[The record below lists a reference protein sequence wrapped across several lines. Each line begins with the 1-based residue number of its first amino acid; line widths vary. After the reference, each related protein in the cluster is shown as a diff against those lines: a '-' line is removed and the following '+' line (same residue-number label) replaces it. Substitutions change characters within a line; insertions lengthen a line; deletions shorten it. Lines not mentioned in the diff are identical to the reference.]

1 MRISTVLQQYLNKFC
16 SRPPILFHLLFEER
30 NIFANSYSQI
40 LTQLR
45 KQFSNKLNPFNLCPQ
60 SIIFW
65 FLVPPYSAIGI
76 TILSLDQ
83 VVVFWRQQIEPNET
97 IFVSFKILEFNPPF
111 PLTLLVM
118 FAAFGLVITDASYNI
133 IEATRSEYEDKLKKI
148 DFTNLEHD
156 IEENQT
162 FVRSFDPLKLTPRM
176 SIYFP
181 VLDNHTTIGF
191 LTIDFRHA
199 ELSIKQSLEPNE
211 TIVSLIRFLDLSA
224 PFPLQVAVM
233 MLSVG
238 LFMTGKIYEFGK
250 KA

>member
-1 MRISTVLQQYLNKFC
+1 MSTILQQYLSRF
-16 SRPPILFHLLFEER
+16 SYRPPILLHLLFEEGR
-30 NIFANSYSQI
+30 IMKNNYSLI
-40 LTQLR
+40 LSQLR
-45 KQFSNKLNPFNLCPQ
+45 KQFSNKLNPFTLCPQ

-76 TILSLDQ
+76 TILGLDQ
-83 VVVFWRQQIEPNET
+83 VVLFWRQQIEPNET
-97 IFVSFKILEFNPPF
+97 VYVSFKMLEFNPPF
-111 PLTLLVM
+111 PLTLFVM

-133 IEATRSEYEDKLKKI
+133 IEATGSEYEDKLKKI
-148 DFTNLEHD
+148 EFTNLEKD
-156 IEENQT
+156 IEKNQT
-162 FVRSFDPLKLTPRM
+162 FVRSFDPFKLTPRM

-191 LTIDFRHA
+191 LTIDFRHV

-238 LFMTGKIYEFGK
+238 LFMTGKIYEFSK
-250 KA
+250 ES